1 MSKLE
6 NLKLEDLVEATK
18 LNRLINDK
26 VCKKEEPKE
35 KTNVLL
41 WVLAIIGAVA
51 AVAAI
56 AYAVYRYL
64 TPDYLD
70 VFEDE
75 FEDDFDDI
83 EDDEDIFEDEAE
95 K

>member
-6 NLKLEDLVEATK
+6 NLKFEDLVEATK
-18 LNRLINDK
+18 LNRLLNDK
-26 VCKKEEPKE
+26 FCRKEESKD
-35 KTNVLL
+35 KTHVII

-56 AYAVYRYL
+56 AYAVYRYF

-75 FEDDFDDI
+75 FEDDLDDI
-83 EDDEDIFEDEAE
+83 EDEEDIFEDEAE
-95 K
+95 E